1 MNKFLS
7 LLFFSLCSLYA
18 HSQITAMYTGTLS
31 ACGGTLA
38 DDGLGGPYTNAN
50 YTLTICPDVP
60 GDVIQ
65 LDFSAFA
72 LQTSPNGNNSDYL
85 SVFDGPNTSSPS
97 LGDYTGGSLQGL
109 QVTGTVNNP

>member
-1 MNKFLS
+1 MNKFLYI
-7 LLFFSLCSLYA
+7 LFFNLCSISAY
-18 HSQITAMYTGTLS
+18 SQITAMYTGTLS
-31 ACGGTLA
+31 DCSATLA

-72 LQTSPNGNNSDYL
+72 LQTSPGANNNDFLAIY
-85 SVFDGPNTSSPS
+85 DGPNASSPG
-97 LGDYTGGSLQGL
+97 LGSYTGSSLQGL
-109 QVTGTVNNP
+109 SLIHI